1 MPLKG
6 GDVIMAKAFY
16 GSRFSANMTRTP
28 EGFLICHN
36 VPLARTGVQ
45 QYLGSEVER
54 PEEEIV
60 DVYRNEAEVFAPA
73 TLASFEGK
81 PVTDEHPSRFV
92 EPSNATAYTKGTCQN
107 VRRGSG
113 NESDLIIAD
122 LVIYDAVLIAE
133 IEAGKREISAGYYCE
148 YKPFKDGLEQ
158 SNIICNHVA
167 VVANGRAGARVA
179 IKDSQVVN
187 VKKGRKRM
195 AKKNVSIWDRMF
207 NALVNDED
215 TTSEELREAAEA
227 IAEKEEQADSEV
239 ENETAAADEDIKQVV
254 SDALSPVLKRL
265 SQIEAMLVKDE
276 EPDDLQ
282 KLEDELS
289 EGTEQ
294 PEEATDD
301 DGEESVTVDPED
313 MTEDS
318 EDESEEK
325 QAADKAIALNL
336 FRKMKPVICAMKGAE
351 RKQATDA
358 LRAALAPYMDKK
370 TAKTKP
376 AVAGGYAALNS
387 RKTTDSKVE
396 GNFGEACRKFNPHYK
411 GGK

>member
-1 MPLKG
+1 ML
-6 GDVIMAKAFY
+6 
-16 GSRFSANMTRTP
+16 
-28 EGFLICHN
+28 
-36 VPLARTGVQ
+36 
-45 QYLGSEVER
+45 YL
-54 PEEEIV
+54 
-60 DVYRNEAEVFAPA
+60 
-73 TLASFEGK
+73 
-81 PVTDEHPSRFV
+81 
-92 EPSNATAYTKGTCQN
+92 
-107 VRRGSG
+107 
-113 NESDLIIAD
+113 
-122 LVIYDAVLIAE
+122 
-133 IEAGKREISAGYYCE
+133 
-148 YKPFKDGLEQ
+148 
-158 SNIICNHVA
+158 
-167 VVANGRAGARVA
+167 
-179 IKDSQVVN
+179 
-187 VKKGRKRM
+187 
-195 AKKNVSIWDRMF
+195 
-207 NALVNDED
+207 
-215 TTSEELREAAEA
+215 
-227 IAEKEEQADSEV
+227 
-239 ENETAAADEDIKQVV
+239 
-254 SDALSPVLKRL
+254 PVLKRL

>member
-1 MPLKG
+1 
-6 GDVIMAKAFY
+6 MAKAFY

-387 RKTTDSKVE
+387 HKTTDSKVE

>member
-1 MPLKG
+1 
-6 GDVIMAKAFY
+6 MAKAFY

-351 RKQATDA
+351 RKQSTDA

-387 RKTTDSKVE
+387 RKTTDSKVK

>member
-1 MPLKG
+1 
-6 GDVIMAKAFY
+6 MAKAFY

-387 RKTTDSKVE
+387 RKTTDSKV
-396 GNFGEACRKFNPHYK
+396 
-411 GGK
+411 

>member
-1 MPLKG
+1 M
-6 GDVIMAKAFY
+6 
-16 GSRFSANMTRTP
+16 
-28 EGFLICHN
+28 
-36 VPLARTGVQ
+36 Q

>member
-1 MPLKG
+1 
-6 GDVIMAKAFY
+6 MAKAFY

-351 RKQATDA
+351 RKQSTDA

>member
-1 MPLKG
+1 
-6 GDVIMAKAFY
+6 MAKAFY

-351 RKQATDA
+351 RKQLTDA

>member
-1 MPLKG
+1 
-6 GDVIMAKAFY
+6 MAKAFY

-92 EPSNATAYTKGTCQN
+92 EPSNATAYTKGACQN

-351 RKQATDA
+351 RKQSTDA

>member
-1 MPLKG
+1 
-6 GDVIMAKAFY
+6 MAKAFY

-45 QYLGSEVER
+45 QYLGSEVEK
-54 PEEEIV
+54 PDQEIV
-60 DVYRNEAEVFAPA
+60 DVYRNDAEVFAPA

-187 VKKGRKRM
+187 IKKGRKRM
-195 AKKNVSIWDRMF
+195 AKKSGSIWDRMF

-289 EGTEQ
+289 EGVA
-294 PEEATDD
+294 EEAEESTDD

-318 EDESEEK
+318 DESEEPEEK

-370 TAKTKP
+370 AAKTKP

-387 RKTTDSKVE
+387 RKTTDSKAE
-396 GNFGEACRKFNPHYK
+396 GNFGEACRKFNPHLK

>member
-1 MPLKG
+1 
-6 GDVIMAKAFY
+6 MAKAFY

-54 PEEEIV
+54 PEQEIV

-113 NESDLIIAD
+113 NESDLIVAD

-187 VKKGRKRM
+187 IKKGRKRM
-195 AKKNVSIWDRMF
+195 AKKSGSIWDRMF

-215 TTSEELREAAEA
+215 TTSEELSEAAEA

-289 EGTEQ
+289 EGVA
-294 PEEATDD
+294 EEAEESTDD

-318 EDESEEK
+318 DESEESEEK

>member
-1 MPLKG
+1 
-6 GDVIMAKAFY
+6 MAKAFY

-60 DVYRNEAEVFAPA
+60 EVYRNEAEVFAPA

-187 VKKGRKRM
+187 IKKGRKRM
-195 AKKNVSIWDRMF
+195 AKKSGSIWDRMF

-289 EGTEQ
+289 EGVA
-294 PEEATDD
+294 EEAEESTDD

-318 EDESEEK
+318 DESEEPEEK

-370 TAKTKP
+370 AAKTKP

-387 RKTTDSKVE
+387 RKTTDSKAE
-396 GNFGEACRKFNPHYK
+396 GNFGEACRKFNPHLK

>member
-1 MPLKG
+1 
-6 GDVIMAKAFY
+6 MAKAFY

-215 TTSEELREAAEA
+215 TTSEELRDAAEA

>member
-1 MPLKG
+1 
-6 GDVIMAKAFY
+6 MAKAFY

-301 DGEESVTVDPED
+301 DGEESVTVNPED

-351 RKQATDA
+351 RKQSTDA

>member
-1 MPLKG
+1 
-6 GDVIMAKAFY
+6 MAKAFY

>member
-1 MPLKG
+1 MN
-6 GDVIMAKAFY
+6 KAFY

-45 QYLGSEVER
+45 QYLGSEVEK
-54 PEEEIV
+54 PDQEIV

-92 EPSNATAYTKGTCQN
+92 EPTNATAYTRGTCQN

-113 NESDLIIAD
+113 DESDLIIAD

-351 RKQATDA
+351 RKQSTDA

>member
-1 MPLKG
+1 
-6 GDVIMAKAFY
+6 MAKAFY

-376 AVAGGYAALNS
+376 AIAGGYAALNS
-387 RKTTDSKVE
+387 RKTTDSKAE

>member
-1 MPLKG
+1 
-6 GDVIMAKAFY
+6 MAKAFY

-387 RKTTDSKVE
+387 RKTTDNKVE

>member
-1 MPLKG
+1 MN
-6 GDVIMAKAFY
+6 KAFY

-45 QYLGSEVER
+45 QYLGSEVEK
-54 PEEEIV
+54 PDQEIV

-92 EPSNATAYTKGTCQN
+92 EPTNATAYTRGTCQN

-113 NESDLIIAD
+113 DESDLIIAD

>member
-1 MPLKG
+1 
-6 GDVIMAKAFY
+6 MAKAFY

-387 RKTTDSKVE
+387 RKTTDSKAE

>member
-1 MPLKG
+1 
-6 GDVIMAKAFY
+6 
-16 GSRFSANMTRTP
+16 
-28 EGFLICHN
+28 
-36 VPLARTGVQ
+36 
-45 QYLGSEVER
+45 
-54 PEEEIV
+54 
-60 DVYRNEAEVFAPA
+60 
-73 TLASFEGK
+73 
-81 PVTDEHPSRFV
+81 
-92 EPSNATAYTKGTCQN
+92 
-107 VRRGSG
+107 
-113 NESDLIIAD
+113 
-122 LVIYDAVLIAE
+122 
-133 IEAGKREISAGYYCE
+133 
-148 YKPFKDGLEQ
+148 
-158 SNIICNHVA
+158 
-167 VVANGRAGARVA
+167 
-179 IKDSQVVN
+179 
-187 VKKGRKRM
+187 M

-351 RKQATDA
+351 RKQSTDA

>member
-1 MPLKG
+1 
-6 GDVIMAKAFY
+6 MAKAFY

-113 NESDLIIAD
+113 DESDLIIAD

-179 IKDSQVVN
+179 IKDSQVVK

-294 PEEATDD
+294 PEESTDD

-313 MTEDS
+313 MAEDS
-318 EDESEEK
+318 DESEETEEK

-370 TAKTKP
+370 AAKTKP

-387 RKTTDSKVE
+387 RKTTDSKAE
-396 GNFGEACRKFNPHYK
+396 GNFGEACRKFNPHLK

>member
-1 MPLKG
+1 
-6 GDVIMAKAFY
+6 MAKAFY

-54 PEEEIV
+54 PEQEIV

-92 EPSNATAYTKGTCQN
+92 EPSNATAYMKGTCQN

-239 ENETAAADEDIKQVV
+239 ENETVAADEDIKQVV

>member
-1 MPLKG
+1 
-6 GDVIMAKAFY
+6 MAKAFY

-45 QYLGSEVER
+45 QYLGSEVEK
-54 PEEEIV
+54 PDQEIV

-92 EPSNATAYTKGTCQN
+92 EPTNATAYTRGTCQN

-113 NESDLIIAD
+113 DESDLIIAD

-227 IAEKEEQADSEV
+227 IAGKEEQADSETEAEKEV
-239 ENETAAADEDIKQVV
+239 ATDEEVKAAIN
-254 SDALSPVLKRL
+254 DALSPLLQRVRRL
-265 SQIEAMLVKDE
+265 EEAQLAMDE

-282 KLEDELS
+282 QLEDELS
-289 EGTEQ
+289 EGV
-294 PEEATDD
+294 EEATDD

-313 MTEDS
+313 MTEDCD
-318 EDESEEK
+318 DESEEQ

-376 AVAGGYAALNS
+376 AIAGGYAALNS
-387 RKTTDSKVE
+387 RKTTDSKAE

>member
-1 MPLKG
+1 
-6 GDVIMAKAFY
+6 MAKAFY

-387 RKTTDSKVE
+387 CKTTDSKVE